1 MKQDI
6 LDRLNEF
13 EASLRSLQKA
23 VRALEVERVSRIEL
37 REQADSLATTW
48 VEDLRSPLEHKFAID
63 PTSISEMSE
72 SMKRLHVLSRP
83 GNRRSSY
90 EDALKTALRRFKD
103 RFVLPI
109 QQASFDVESVFD
121 LSNLV
126 AGLDDIDESDY
137 LSEAIAC
144 ANAGHQRA
152 AIVMG
157 WCAAIDR
164 IQRKLQFI
172 GFSAF
177 NDASAAVQGQKSGR
191 NKHWNKRFSITSL
204 GELQAVFDR
213 DLIVV
218 IEAMELVDGNQ
229 ADRLRSDFEYRNQSA
244 HPGLAPIEDAHVV
257 AFFTDICS
265 IVLLSPKFNLA

>member
-1 MKQDI
+1 MKQVI
-6 LDRLNEF
+6 LDRLDAF
-13 EASLRSLQKA
+13 ESSLRSLQKTI
-23 VRALEVERVSRIEL
+23 RALEVERVHRKEIRDL
-37 REQADSLATTW
+37 ADSLATTW
-48 VEDLRSPLEHKFAID
+48 VEDLRSPLEHKFGID
-63 PTSISEMSE
+63 PDAISQMSE
-72 SMKRLHVLSRP
+72 CMKRLHVLSRP
-83 GNRRSSY
+83 GNRKSSY
-90 EDALKTALRRFKD
+90 EDNLKEALRKFKD
-103 RFVLPI
+103 RYVLPI
-109 QQASFDVESVFD
+109 QQASFQVETVFD

-126 AGLDDIDESDY
+126 DGLSDADESDY

-144 ANAGHQRA
+144 SNAGHQRA

-177 NDASAAVQGQKSGR
+177 NDASAAVQAQQSGR
-191 NKHWNKRFSITSL
+191 NKHWNKRFSITSI

-213 DLIVV
+213 DLIVI
-218 IEAMELVDGNQ
+218 IEAMELIDSNQ
-229 ADRLRSDFEYRNQSA
+229 ADRLRTDFEYRNQSG

-265 IVLLSPKFNLA
+265 IVLLNSEFDLA